1 MTEKEIYDDF
11 VNELMRVITGIDS
24 VLARM
29 YETSAPKQY
38 KETRGHVRRAKM
50 ALVDALE
57 TYVQQ
62 AYSDDGDE
70 RPRKESQDGLGGC
83 AGNVCAT
90 SVLG

>member
-1 MTEKEIYDDF
+1 MGELVEAIVEKTRMDIFRGREAMTEKEIYDDF

-62 AYSDDGDE
+62 AYSDDE
-70 RPRKESQDGLGGC
+70 P
-83 AGNVCAT
+83 
-90 SVLG
+90 